1 MKRIVNLLIAAW
13 VFVGLGLHAQ
23 TCLPDDVAY
32 RVKSEGFANSQ
43 IEELAQFPDI
53 PAELAPH
60 LLRIRIA
67 SLITQ
72 GKLRQIVT
80 NENTYYM
87 LP

>member
-43 IEELAQFPDI
+43 IEDLAQFMTD
-53 PAELAPH
+53 ELGSRLA
-60 LLRIRIA
+60 A
-67 SLITQ
+67 SQ
-72 GKLRQIVT
+72 MKL
-80 NENTYYM
+80 
-87 LP
+87 